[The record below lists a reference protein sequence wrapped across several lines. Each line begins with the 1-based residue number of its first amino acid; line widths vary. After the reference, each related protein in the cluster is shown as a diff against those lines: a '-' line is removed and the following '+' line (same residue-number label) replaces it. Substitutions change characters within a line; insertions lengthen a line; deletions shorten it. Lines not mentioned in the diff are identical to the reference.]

1 MHITALAPVLLLAT
15 TTVAQYNYG
24 SGSSGYGGGSGGYG
38 SYGSGASSS
47 WGAWGSSSSSAV
59 APAQANPTGSSQYTP
74 PVGELLVQVVSVS
87 DANGSLK
94 YFPDSVQAPVGSIVQ
109 FQFHPKNHTVTESTF
124 AEPCK
129 PVALVNASLITPT
142 RPGLKSGFQPVT
154 ASDTETPVYNVLI
167 NDTKPIWVYCGQTNH
182 CQKGMAMV
190 INQNLSSTDKTIEA
204 YIAAAAQLP
213 LVSTN
218 STSSTAAQTS
228 SFTEIV
234 ATTAPPTSIETAPPA
249 TTTTESSANLP
260 APTDTTGTAVAA
272 TTTSGTGPATFTGA
286 AAIQRPMEGGHIAV
300 AGVLIAGVAA
310 LL

>member
-1 MHITALAPVLLLAT
+1 MHVTALVPVLLLAT
-15 TTVAQYNYG
+15 AAVANHHG
-24 SGSSGYGGGSGGYG
+24 SGSYGKYG
-38 SYGSGASSS
+38 SSGSSS
-47 WGAWGSSSSSAV
+47 WGAWDASSTSAVAAAQAYPTSSSA
-59 APAQANPTGSSQYTP
+59 YTP

-94 YFPDSVQAPVGSIVQ
+94 YFPNSVQAPVGSIVQ

-129 PVALVNASLITPT
+129 PVALVNASLITAT
-142 RPGLKSGFQPVT
+142 RPGLKSGFQPVSL
-154 ASDTETPVYNVLI
+154 SDTETPVYNVLI

-204 YIAAAAQLP
+204 YIAAAALLP

-218 STSSTAAQTS
+218 TTSTSTTTTDASTTTTTDASTTTTTSSTS
-228 SFTEIV
+228 TE
-234 ATTAPPTSIETAPPA
+234 TTTD
-249 TTTTESSANLP
+249 TTTTDTSTDLAS
-260 APTDTTGTAVAA
+260 PTVAA
-272 TTTSGTGPATFTGA
+272 TSTDSTSPATFTGA
-286 AAIQRPMEGGHIAV
+286 AAIQRPMDGGRMAV
-300 AGVLIAGVAA
+300 AGAVIAGVAA